1 MKIVLYQ
8 IISELDY
15 SRLMFENYKQTIK
28 RCKGKIHAKLYEI
41 AYSGE
46 LDVNTPGDVY
56 RIFNTDFSD
65 GYRGRSMSV
74 SDVVEFRYS
83 AEKSVFYFCDSV
95 GFKEIEFD
103 ADKAML
109 PVSNRNFD
117 KVNIRKE
124 NVSIFYV
131 DNNGLQQRKCK
142 FVTLKRCRYSE
153 SQVGYRLELETIDNL
168 GKVQKQDFLSKPL
181 VVVSKCLED
190 FPRELLYVD
199 CGKNTK
205 MRYGSHSDENLG
217 IVGTWLMRKGFDYD
231 VLK

>member
-1 MKIVLYQ
+1 MMIVLYQ
-8 IISELDY
+8 IIPELDY
-15 SRLMFENYKQTIK
+15 SRLIYQGYDQTIK
-28 RCKGKIHAKLYEI
+28 RCKDKIHAKLYEI

-46 LDVNTPGDVY
+46 LDVNTPDEVY
-56 RIFNTDFSD
+56 TIFNTSFPD

-74 SDVVEFRYS
+74 SDIVEFRYS

-117 KVNIRKE
+117 MVNIRKE

-131 DNNGLQQRKCK
+131 GNNGLQQRKCK

-153 SQVGYRLELETIDNL
+153 SQIGYRFTFETFDKP
-168 GKVQKQDFLSKPL
+168 GKVQKQDFLTKPN

-199 CGKNTK
+199 CGENTIL
-205 MRYGSHSDENLG
+205 RYGVHSDENLG
-217 IVGTWLMRKGFDYD
+217 IAGTWLMRKGFDYD

>member
-8 IISELDY
+8 IIPELDY
-15 SRLMFENYKQTIK
+15 SRLMFENYKRTIK
-28 RCKGKIHAKLYEI
+28 RCRGTVHAKLYEI

-46 LDVNTPGDVY
+46 LDVNTPDDVF
-56 RIFNTDFSD
+56 RIFNTDFPV

-83 AEKSVFYFCDSV
+83 TEKRVFYFCDSV

-142 FVTLKRCRYSE
+142 VVTLKRCRYSQ
-153 SQVGYRLELETIDNL
+153 SQIGYKLEFRTIDKPD
-168 GKVQKQDFLSKPL
+168 KVQSSEFLFKPL
-181 VVVSKCLED
+181 IVVSKCLEN

-205 MRYGSHSDENLG
+205 MRYGTHSEKNLD
-217 IVGTWLMRKGFDYD
+217 IAGTWLMRKGFDYD